1 MSASQIVPLTVTFT
15 PSGSAVSTATILGQ
29 VLDNGKTNWIP
40 ATSGGAIYLAT
51 SSAQGASETVVAGQS
66 YYLTTGPDV
75 PQQVTISVTGSASNA
90 TASPSGAHSSTIVA
104 GASQTASSTS
114 TAASSKVSSDVS
126 TAPSTA
132 AQSSASA
139 SQSSSSSAPALYSNF
154 KWLQGA
160 VLAMLCLGMAV
171 DL

>member
-90 TASPSGAHSSTIVA
+90 TASPSA